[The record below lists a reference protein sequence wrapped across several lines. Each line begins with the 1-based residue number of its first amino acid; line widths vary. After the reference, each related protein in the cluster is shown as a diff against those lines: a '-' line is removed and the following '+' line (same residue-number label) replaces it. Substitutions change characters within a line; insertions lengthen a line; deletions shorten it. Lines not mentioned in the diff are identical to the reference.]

1 MFNHSFLCLK
11 DHSSRGSTNI
21 FQMINQDELE
31 KKRKIEDRSMEV
43 DYCEKLDVCVCVGGG
58 GDGNILTHDN
68 ILTLDLDLEVVY
80 FMCTWG
86 RITLLMI
93 SQLQKKKRKREKILT

>member
-1 MFNHSFLCLK
+1 VS
-11 DHSSRGSTNI
+11 
-21 FQMINQDELE
+21 
-31 KKRKIEDRSMEV
+31 V
-43 DYCEKLDVCVCVGGG
+43 WGG
-58 GDGNILTHDN
+58 GDGNRLTHDN

>member
-1 MFNHSFLCLK
+1 VKSLM
-11 DHSSRGSTNI
+11 
-21 FQMINQDELE
+21 
-31 KKRKIEDRSMEV
+31 
-43 DYCEKLDVCVCVGGG
+43 CVCVWGG
-58 GDGNILTHDN
+58 GDGNRLTHDN